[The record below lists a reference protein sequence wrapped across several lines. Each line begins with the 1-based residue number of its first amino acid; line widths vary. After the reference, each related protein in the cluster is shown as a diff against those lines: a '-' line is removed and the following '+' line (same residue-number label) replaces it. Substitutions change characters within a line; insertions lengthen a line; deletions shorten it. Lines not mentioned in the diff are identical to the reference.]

1 VHVGLTS
8 EAVSWLSGMVG
19 LIGCAA
25 LVSGVK
31 ALQPA
36 GLAVLFLFNLLDCVD
51 GDLARTLKTRNPY
64 GAFLDSVCGG
74 IIDLGFWA
82 VVAILGFRHPE
93 LFRYPDGFGQGA
105 LFWLGVGGGTCF
117 LAVTLGY
124 LERTYVELLVEAW
137 ERLHP
142 GRPGAGASGGAEA
155 GPVLVARHLWRH
167 RAGLETDVV
176 RVASRHPAG
185 VEAETRD
192 GVRLRYARAG
202 QFGSQRGAWAEECT
216 RLVMALH
223 REAPIDVL
231 CCQQAVAPPSLL
243 RFARQ
248 HRVPI
253 VVIMEGHEGLA
264 LISELRQAWSHK
276 NGLGLLP
283 RRAAAFL

>member
-1 VHVGLTS
+1 MKGGAAPTLSDIRHAHRERHGYERYLVVNRFLFRPVGFVLTWVAVHVGLTS

-36 GLAVLFLFNLLDCVD
+36 GLTVLFLFNLLDCVD

-142 GRPGAGASGGAEA
+142 GRPGAGASGGEEA
-155 GPVLVARHLWRH
+155 GPILVARHLLRNL
-167 RAGLETDVV
+167 RVRETHYV
-176 RVASRHPAG
+176 
-185 VEAETRD
+185 
-192 GVRLRYARAG
+192 LLLI
-202 QFGSQRGAWAEECT
+202 AWWIHA
-216 RLVMALH
+216 
-223 REAPIDVL
+223 IDVL
-231 CCQQAVAPPSLL
+231 
-243 RFARQ
+243 
-248 HRVPI
+248 
-253 VVIMEGHEGLA
+253 LA
-264 LISELRQAWSHK
+264 AYLVFYALH
-276 NGLGLLP
+276 
-283 RRAAAFL
+283 AFLVLVLYARRGRAIKAAWLGGGER